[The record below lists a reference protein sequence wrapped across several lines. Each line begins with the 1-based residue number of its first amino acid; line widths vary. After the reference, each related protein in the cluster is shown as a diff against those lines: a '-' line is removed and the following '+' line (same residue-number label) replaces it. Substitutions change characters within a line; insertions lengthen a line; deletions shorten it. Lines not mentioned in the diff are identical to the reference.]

1 MNGTRCTTPARALSP
16 GDEFDVVLAE
26 LVEIERS
33 IAAAEGRRARL
44 LARAVVLSES
54 MNGVAGGATEVA
66 SASVAPTRE
75 AARRSLVAEVACAT
89 LRSEGTVARWVN
101 EAECLVHDLPGF
113 LEKVEAGVV
122 SYAHARR
129 AVTHVLS
136 LPAEARASFEAWLVP
151 LAQELTAAR
160 FDDRARRLREEVHP
174 ESIVDRTRRARDG
187 RGVWFE
193 AELDGMAT
201 LHHHLPAL
209 DAVAID
215 DLIDRV
221 ARSLRADDDPRTHAQ
236 RRSDA
241 LRDIVLGGRDGAR
254 RITPTVIV
262 TVPAATI
269 ANVAREP
276 GALHGYGPIDPG
288 TARAIAATA
297 PTFLRAL
304 VHPDTG
310 DTISVLRR
318 RYRPTGDLRTA
329 LIVADETCRFPGC
342 GRRASGCE
350 LDHTR
355 DWALGGDTSPANL
368 AHLCSRH
375 HHLKH
380 DHSWR
385 VEVAPPGGAH
395 PVRRELVGSAR
406 PPDHVLTT
414 TETMPNSRSLLFTS
428 PRGNRYLT
436 HAPRFGAPRSMA
448 PPPPSPDPRAPF

>member
-1 MNGTRCTTPARALSP
+1 MIGTRCTPGQRALAP
-16 GDEFDVVLAE
+16 GDEFDVVLGE
-26 LVEIERS
+26 LVDLERA

-44 LARAVVLSES
+44 LARAVELAEV
-54 MNGVAGGATEVA
+54 MNGVADGGAAEVA
-66 SASVAPTRE
+66 RASVAPTRE

-89 LRSEGTVARWVN
+89 RRSEGTVARWVN
-101 EAECLVHDLPGF
+101 EAECLVHDLPMF
-113 LEKVEAGVV
+113 LHEVETGAV

-136 LPAEARASFEAWLVP
+136 LPPEARSSFEARLVP
-151 LAQELTAAR
+151 LAHEHTAAR
-160 FDDRARRLREEVHP
+160 FDDRARRLREEAHP
-174 ESIVDRTRRARDG
+174 ESIIDRSRRARDG

-193 AELDGMAT
+193 PEPDGMAT
-201 LHHHLPAL
+201 LHHHLPAV

-241 LRDIVLGGRDGAR
+241 LADIVLGGRDGAR
-254 RITPTVIV
+254 RITPTIIV

-269 ANVAREP
+269 ANVSREP
-276 GALHGYGPIDPG
+276 AALHGYGPIDAD

-342 GRRASGCE
+342 GRRASRCE

-385 VEVAPPGGAH
+385 VEVAPEAGSPA
-395 PVRRELVGSAR
+395 ELQGDEFGRR
-406 PPDHVLTT
+406 PPDHLLTT
-414 TETMPNSRSLLFTS
+414 AETMPNSRSLLFTS
-428 PRGNRYLT
+428 PRGNRYVT
-436 HAPRFGAPRSMA
+436 HAPRFGVPPRPLAPDNPA
-448 PPPPSPDPRAPF
+448 PPAPF